1 MLDVP
6 LGVNTETVTLVWLIG
21 ALEHARAQGQTR
33 LLTCLEA
40 VLDDLLFEMESAA
53 RRSPNFVEG
62 SRP

>member
-6 LGVNTETVTLVWLIG
+6 LGVDTETATLAWLIS

-40 VLDDLLFEMESAA
+40 VLDDVLFEMESTA
-53 RRSPNFVEG
+53 RRSPT
-62 SRP
+62 S